1 MTLTTARPAARGQ
14 RTQVQDNTRHVLAR
28 LRAARFH
35 GIGRARRAPMLSRG
49 AAPMFSLLPSLLPSY
64 CQINP
69 NPTEEAMPDPDAGPS
84 HRPGARTLGGTS

>member
-1 MTLTTARPAARGQ
+1 MTPTAARPPARGQ
-14 RTQVQDNTRHVLAR
+14 RTQVNDGTQHARLAR

-35 GIGRARRAPMLSRG
+35 GIGRARRAPVLSRG
-49 AAPMFSLLPSLLPSY
+49 AAPMYSPLLPPC
-64 CQINP
+64 CQTTP